1 MALFGS
7 CTLILM
13 WMLMQQDFI
22 PLKSFRF
29 GHKEEERV
37 LVRDLHNASIDT
49 ARFLSM
55 LHSSA

>member
-1 MALFGS
+1 MAFFGS
-7 CTLILM
+7 CTLMLM

-49 ARFLSM
+49 ARF
-55 LHSSA
+55 HSSA